1 MKQLIYFGAEWCG
14 PCKMIKPQ
22 LQASGLP
29 IRYVD
34 VDASPEMAS
43 QYNIKNVPTII
54 LVDNNA
60 TVIERK
66 TGNAITVRSV
76 QEMLNK

>member
-1 MKQLIYFGAEWCG
+1 MKQLIYFGAAWCG
-14 PCKMIKPQ
+14 PCKTIKPQ
-22 LQASGLP
+22 LQSSGLP

-34 VDASPEMAS
+34 VDVSPDMTNH
-43 QYNIKNVPTII
+43 YNIRNIPTII

-60 TVIERK
+60 VVIERK
-66 TGNAITVRSV
+66 TGTAISVQSV

>member
-14 PCKMIKPQ
+14 PCKALKPQ
-22 LQASGLP
+22 LQAAGLP

-43 QYNIKNVPTII
+43 YYMIRNVPTII
-54 LVDNNA
+54 LVGNGEILD
-60 TVIERK
+60 RK
-66 TGNAITVRSV
+66 TGSMITVAAV
-76 QEMLNK
+76 KQMLNI

>member
-1 MKQLIYFGAEWCG
+1 MKQLIYFGADWCG
-14 PCKMIKPQ
+14 PCKAIKPQ

-34 VDASPEMAS
+34 VDASPEMATH
-43 QYNIKNVPTII
+43 YNIRNVPTII

-66 TGNAITVRSV
+66 TGNAITVRVV

>member
-14 PCKMIKPQ
+14 PCNAIKPQ
-22 LQASGLP
+22 LLAEGLP

-43 QYNIKNVPTII
+43 YYMIRNVPTII
-54 LVDNNA
+54 LVGNGEIVD
-60 TVIERK
+60 RK
-66 TGNAITVRSV
+66 TGSMITVAAV
-76 QEMLNK
+76 KQMLNI